1 MNLIKN
7 DWLNLFFE
15 DKTKKIKK
23 IKNYKKSSLMGCC
36 VDVKGR
42 IRNSNR
48 SKKIGVNYGKVKKNT
63 SNIFTHL
70 TKQPINTK
78 TGIWML
84 KIHLLRNTNQ

>member
-1 MNLIKN
+1 MNLMKK
-7 DWLNLFFE
+7 DCLNLFFE
-15 DKTKKIKK
+15 EKRKKIKK
-23 IKNYKKSSLMGCC
+23 IKNYSKSSLIGCS
-36 VDVKGR
+36 VDIKGR

-63 SNIFTHL
+63 QNVFTHL